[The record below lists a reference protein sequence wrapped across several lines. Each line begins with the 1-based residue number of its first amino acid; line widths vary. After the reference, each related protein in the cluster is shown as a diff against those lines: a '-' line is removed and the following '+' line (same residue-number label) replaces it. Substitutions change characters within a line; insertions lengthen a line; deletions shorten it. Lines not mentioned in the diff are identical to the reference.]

1 MRAESPVARGEV
13 VSLGVAVRH
22 ECAHELV
29 LGAGR
34 QRRRAR
40 LVQPPPA
47 RHLRRRVP
55 DVRQHLYTNTTSYP
69 RLVIQHTSHQRRI
82 TQHING

>member
-1 MRAESPVARGEV
+1 MRVESPVARGEV
-13 VSLGVAVRH
+13 VPLGVAVRH

-47 RHLRRRVP
+47 RHLGRRVP
-55 DVRQHLYTNTTSYP
+55 DVRQHLDTNATSYP
-69 RLVIQHTSHQRRI
+69 RLVIRHASHQRRV
-82 TQHING
+82 TQHTNG